1 LLKSGPFMPIMFSI
15 YYKHERGPI
24 KNDLLLVDII
34 YIIGRYLFK
43 IHKSQKNTVISTRS
57 GEIFLF
63 PSSLGFKRN
72 NNIISNKLN
81 LCSKG
86 RAYIIKG
93 NMNVFINK
101 WFGITAIA
109 LVLFSLPAQSED
121 MTQNNSVIGQ
131 KIARTYGIEHFDEV
145 LELKYTFN
153 AKIGEKTISR
163 SWVWVPKDNQ
173 VTYIED
179 DGTTKALTYNR
190 ENISDK
196 SDSIK
201 EVDSKFIN
209 DQYWL
214 LFPFHLVWD
223 EGIRIEVE
231 DEQMNLPIG
240 SGITTKV
247 RVIYPDTGGYTPGDI
262 YELFIDD
269 NYMILEWIYR
279 RGGSETPTRI
289 STWQDNTQFGP
300 ITISLN
306 HLGPDENFR
315 IWFTDIEVKTD

>member
-1 LLKSGPFMPIMFSI
+1 MDSIM
-15 YYKHERGPI
+15 K
-24 KNDLLLVDII
+24 
-34 YIIGRYLFK
+34 
-43 IHKSQKNTVISTRS
+43 
-57 GEIFLF
+57 
-63 PSSLGFKRN
+63 KR
-72 NNIISNKLN
+72 
-81 LCSKG
+81 
-86 RAYIIKG
+86 
-93 NMNVFINK
+93 F
-101 WFGITAIA
+101 WITTIA
-109 LVLFSLPAQSED
+109 LFLLCLPSQSED
-121 MTQNNSVIGQ
+121 LTPKESVIGQ
-131 KIARTYGIEHFDEV
+131 KIARTYGIEHFDEI

-153 AKIGEKTISR
+153 AKIGKKTINR

-179 DGTTKALTYNR
+179 DGTTQALTYNR

-214 LFPFHLVWD
+214 LFPFHLAWD

-231 DEQMNLPIG
+231 DEKMNLPIG
-240 SGITTKV
+240 SGVTTKV
-247 RVIYPDTGGYTPGDI
+247 RVIYPDAGGYTPGDV
-262 YELFIDD
+262 YELYLDE

-279 RGGSETPTRI
+279 RGGSEDPTRI
-289 STWQDNTQFGP
+289 TTWEDNTQFGP

-315 IWFTDIEVKTD
+315 VWFSNVEIKFLSPEE